1 MTHDV
6 APAALAQPAGVV
18 AAYFAANTAL
28 DADAVGALF
37 APDGEM
43 VVNGV
48 RLRAGRQIVTEHYRQ
63 WMTAFVPGDIA
74 TTLGPILVDG
84 EYVAVQVEI
93 ITRGEKA
100 WLGYFFLLRDGL
112 IHRLSTYVNIGSLD
126 DALASGARR
135 N

>member
-1 MTHDV
+1 MQT
-6 APAALAQPAGVV
+6 
-18 AAYFAANTAL
+18 
-28 DADAVGALF
+28 
-37 APDGEM
+37 
-43 VVNGV
+43 
-48 RLRAGRQIVTEHYRQ
+48 
-63 WMTAFVPGDIA
+63 
-74 TTLGPILVDG
+74 
-84 EYVAVQVEI
+84 EI